1 MYISDIFDVVFC
13 VRVCA
18 CCVCSQFRRS
28 GMDVVKAIEKVGSSS
43 GATRVKILI
52 AECGEVRTKA
62 T

>member
-1 MYISDIFDVVFC
+1 
-13 VRVCA
+13 
-18 CCVCSQFRRS
+18 
-28 GMDVVKAIEKVGSSS
+28 MDVVKAIEKMGSSS

>member
-1 MYISDIFDVVFC
+1 MC
-13 VRVCA
+13 ACARVRA

-28 GMDVVKAIEKVGSSS
+28 GMDVVKAIEKMGSSS